1 MSYDKNVLFSISY
14 GLYILSANS
23 SNTDNACVINTL
35 SQITSSPDTVCV
47 TVNKKNF
54 TNEII
59 KKSKKFNVSILSTDA
74 DFELI
79 KRFGFQSGRD
89 IDKFVGFKDMYRS
102 QNGIY
107 FINKGANSFISV
119 DIDEIIDFDTHDM
132 FVGHITDTAVL
143 SDKESLTYSYYQ
155 DNIKPKQNDNKK
167 TGYVCTVCGYIHE
180 SDTLPDDFVCP
191 VCKHGTSAFVKL

>member
-1 MSYDKNVLFSISY
+1 MSYDKNVLFNISY

-35 SQITSSPDTVCV
+35 SQITSSPDTVSV

-54 TNEII
+54 TNEMI

-155 DNIKPKQNDNKK
+155 DNIKLKQNDNKK

-191 VCKHGTSAFVKL
+191 VCKHGASAFVKL